1 MNAEELPRGHA
12 PNGSFY
18 SSERV
23 KHSFFETDA
32 EEDQETRLK
41 EHMPFLH
48 SLIYTKLKNS
58 IVQRNKTREKRS
70 ERKDKVEVEG
80 LMSKYQ
86 MEDIA
91 MKTNDFMEFQCD
103 KRRLDVETGES
114 MEGISHSEEISSSLM
129 DRNRL
134 KHVGPI

>member
-1 MNAEELPRGHA
+1 
-12 PNGSFY
+12 
-18 SSERV
+18 
-23 KHSFFETDA
+23 
-32 EEDQETRLK
+32 
-41 EHMPFLH
+41 MPFLH
-48 SLIYTKLKNS
+48 SLIYTKIKNS

-129 DRNRL
+129 DQNRL